1 MILARTV
8 AAPAAVLWFAA
19 AVADPPAKPPV
30 PDFTQGGTVGAGRDW
45 KLGPTGARGWV
56 YPWRGHTRE
65 VLPRLEELRREFA
78 AGHRGRGSN
87 ESVLQIDQAIA
98 AIEAST
104 AMPALVSRVD
114 FKPRR

>member
-45 KLGPTGARGWV
+45 KLG
-56 YPWRGHTRE
+56 RGHTRE